1 MSLGCSSLTFRSIIC
16 SRGDEFAFL
25 PQNSRHLRRHRR
37 RRCRRRRKFRLRST
51 SFSWFSFLPSFVLQ
65 TFSRAFSPLLHRV
78 STRTFR
84 CSLARTLRSCRQCFL
99 PYEAVVRVQA
109 NSFPPRR
116 ERLGATCVFV
126 LRRDIDFRIY
136 LLRVRTHLYRNSKT
150 R

>member
-1 MSLGCSSLTFRSIIC
+1 MSLGCSSQTFRSIIC

-25 PQNSRHLRRHRR
+25 PQNSR
-37 RRCRRRRKFRLRST
+37 RRRRKFRPRST

-109 NSFPPRR
+109 NSSPPRR